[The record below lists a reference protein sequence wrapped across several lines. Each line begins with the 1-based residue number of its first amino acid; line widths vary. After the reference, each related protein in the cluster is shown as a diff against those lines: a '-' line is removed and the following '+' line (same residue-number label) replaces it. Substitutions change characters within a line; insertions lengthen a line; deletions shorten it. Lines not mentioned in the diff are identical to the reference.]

1 MKILLDTHLLLWA
14 LADPAQLPAKAREL
28 IESTETIV
36 YVSLISLW
44 ELRIKETI
52 EKITLPSAFYTAI
65 EPAGY
70 ELLILKPTHIH
81 EYGTLPMHH
90 RDPFDRMLIAQDRR
104 EQLALAT
111 NDPAFLQYDV
121 TRV

>member
-1 MKILLDTHLLLWA
+1 MKILLDTQILVWA
-14 LADPAQLPAKAREL
+14 FAHPARLPAPIREC
-28 IESTETIV
+28 IASSETV
-36 YVSLISLW
+36 VFVSLVSLW
-44 ELRIKETI
+44 ELRIKESI
-52 EKITLPSAFYTAI
+52 GKITLPKAFYSAI

-70 ELLILKPTHIH
+70 ELLPLRPKHIH

-90 RDPFDRMLIAQDRR
+90 RDPFDRMLISQARC

-111 NDPAFLQYDV
+111 EDPVLSQYEV